1 MKGLWELVDKM
12 SSSLHAPHTAYFLI
26 ISKAGLCAL
35 IFCKCTFLSRVS
47 VLCCPVLGT
56 YPFTESGAVGAE
68 STATK
73 ASGRATERTSL
84 QAGSRQ
90 TTTFPSTHVV
100 SSEHMKSFTFL
111 WIIWSSIWTT
121 NEFCSFVR
129 NPSINFEKVEK
140 TVYYLD
146 VKTGIFVI
154 FGHMW
159 TKYRKCSKFEVL
171 CSWGKGV
178 PKSCHSATFCIMFT
192 FVWDTCA
199 NSFVSIFWLLIIM
212 SPISDYFIFFV
223 FLTCLP
229 LLLHYNYLNLHINKY
244 ILHSLCFGDRWAITK
259 N

>member
-1 MKGLWELVDKM
+1 MPLTLHISWSYPRLDHVVPWYFANVHFYL
-12 SSSLHAPHTAYFLI
+12 SFCSLLY
-26 ISKAGLCAL
+26 
-35 IFCKCTFLSRVS
+35 
-47 VLCCPVLGT
+47 PVLGT

-73 ASGRATERTSL
+73 ASGRATERASL

-111 WIIWSSIWTT
+111 CIIWSTIWTT
-121 NEFCSFVR
+121 NEFCSFVC

-159 TKYRKCSKFEVL
+159 AKYRKCSRFEVL

-192 FVWDTCA
+192 FCGTHV
-199 NSFVSIFWLLIIM
+199 LIAL
-212 SPISDYFIFFV
+212 SRYFG
-223 FLTCLP
+223 
-229 LLLHYNYLNLHINKY
+229 Y
-244 ILHSLCFGDRWAITK
+244 S
-259 N
+259 